1 MKKKNKQPE
10 VVHSKVATAL
20 VMGGLVV
27 SFSVICIGE
36 TVKGIRKVI
45 TKPIFKK
52 GERNVRR
59 SSDLC

>member
-10 VVHSKVATAL
+10 AVHSKVATAL

-36 TVKGIRKVI
+36 TVKGIRKII
-45 TKPIFKK
+45 TKPYFRK
-52 GERNVRR
+52 GSKYVGR
-59 SSDLC
+59 SSDLY